1 MKKVSEILD
10 KIKQDAKYYRYVRKQ
25 LKSDP
30 NFSLLAVMTN
40 DEVYKELSE
49 DMEMDK
55 SILKFMLNR
64 PVFYLNDTLVFDD
77 ELIASDP
84 EYSKLYAAY
93 LNMKRNK
100 TAYILVAGIT
110 KKLVTDMRIDIKKF
124 YVNEDSKLNQEESQR
139 GSLTN

>member
-30 NFSLLAVMTN
+30 NFNLLAVMAN
-40 DEVYKELSE
+40 DEVYKVLSE
-49 DMEMDK
+49 DMKMDK

-84 EYSKLYAAY
+84 EYSKLYVAY

-100 TAYILVAGIT
+100 TAYMLVAGLT
-110 KKLVTDMRIDIKKF
+110 KKLGTDMRIDIKKF
-124 YVNEDSKLNQEESQR
+124 YVNEDSKLNQEESQQKI
-139 GSLTN
+139 L

>member
-49 DMEMDK
+49 DMKMDK

-64 PVFYLNDTLVFDD
+64 PVFYLNDTLLFDD

-100 TAYILVAGIT
+100 TAYILVAGVT

>member
-49 DMEMDK
+49 DMKMDK

-124 YVNEDSKLNQEESQR
+124 YVSEDSKLNQEESQR

>member
-30 NFSLLAVMTN
+30 NFNLLAVMAN
-40 DEVYKELSE
+40 DLVYKELSE
-49 DMEMDK
+49 DMKMDK

-93 LNMKRNK
+93 L
-100 TAYILVAGIT
+100 LVAGLT
-110 KKLVTDMRIDIKKF
+110 KKLGTDMRIDIKKF
-124 YVNEDSKLNQEESQR
+124 YVNEDSKLNQEESQQKV
-139 GSLTN
+139 L

>member
-1 MKKVSEILD
+1 
-10 KIKQDAKYYRYVRKQ
+10 
-25 LKSDP
+25 
-30 NFSLLAVMTN
+30 MTN
-40 DEVYKELSE
+40 DLVYKELSE
-49 DMEMDK
+49 DMKMDK

-100 TAYILVAGIT
+100 TAYMLVAGLT
-110 KKLVTDMRIDIKKF
+110 KKLGTDMRIDIKKF
-124 YVNEDSKLNQEESQR
+124 YVNKDSKLNQEESQQKI
-139 GSLTN
+139 L

>member
-49 DMEMDK
+49 DMKMDK

-64 PVFYLNDTLVFDD
+64 PVFYLNDTLLFDD